1 MVKVPSPSWHALVE
15 SHNLIALR
23 EALGHQ
29 RHQLED
35 VKVKLSHSIVV
46 ELERFLNV
54 TAVKEEIMHDMEL
67 VGELMQRL
75 QKHLAPEGPAP
86 RWPFFTFLAG
96 AMACL
101 LFSAVSHTL
110 HCVSPSLSAFIW
122 CSALSPSCGPLHQ
135 SSPQPVCSYSINE
148 ATTKIA

>member
-67 VGELMQRL
+67 VSETNC
-75 QKHLAPEGPAP
+75 HLLYSPKPAVFNPLGVVLIIRPALLTEG
-86 RWPFFTFLAG
+86 RG
-96 AMACL
+96 D
-101 LFSAVSHTL
+101 
-110 HCVSPSLSAFIW
+110 
-122 CSALSPSCGPLHQ
+122 AL
-135 SSPQPVCSYSINE
+135 
-148 ATTKIA
+148 K